1 MRLSEAAG
9 LMLND
14 LRLDEDI
21 PHVDIQ
27 PYKHRPLKT
36 RSSERIIPLINASS
50 ASASIN
56 KWLKTVTGKNYV
68 CHGFRHALRD
78 KLCQCLLEP
87 TLGVHCA
94 QRLGGKMAIRLR
106 LMAYLE
112 G

>member
-14 LRLDEDI
+14 LCLDEEV
-21 PHVDIQ
+21 PHIVIH
-27 PYKHRPLKT
+27 PHKHRPLKT
-36 RSSERIIPLINASS
+36 RSSERIVPLINAGS